1 MQAATGL
8 DWKPGVEIPGAV
20 PAKLDN
26 DIEGKIK
33 TQGDKVRELKSA
45 KAEKSAIDEAVKA
58 LLALK
63 AEYKAASGKDW
74 KPPADPKS
82 APKKAASPPAK
93 AALELSGPA
102 AQLDAAIKEQGEA
115 VRKLKSEKAEK
126 SAVDDAVKKLLA
138 LKAEFKAAAGFDW
151 KPAEQK
157 KEGKGKENKKPEGAT
172 PADGEKSDTQK
183 KREAKKAE
191 KANKKAAHKSA
202 EAEEKTE
209 TTDDGPDISSG
220 KYGVQEMNQSKEKPN
235 TVLTQVKDLGMKL
248 NEKTVTIRG
257 RLHTSR
263 AKGIIFNKNIFLYF
277 TNFHPGKQ
285 CFFVIRQQQVT
296 VQCLAFVNESI
307 SKQMVKFIAQSV
319 FDPLV
324 VKFS

>member
-74 KPPADPKS
+74 KPPADPKA

-138 LKAEFKAAAGFDW
+138 LKADFKAAAGFDW

-157 KEGKGKENKKPEGAT
+157 KEGKEKENKKPEAAT
-172 PADGEKSDTQK
+172 PKDGEKSDTQK

-209 TTDDGPDISSG
+209 NTDDGPDISSG
-220 KYGVQEMNQSKEKPN
+220 KYGMQEMNQSKEKPN
-235 TVLTQVKDLGMKL
+235 IVLTLVKDLGMKM

-263 AKGIIFNKNIFLYF
+263 AKGTIPNSNIFLNF
-277 TNFHPGKQ
+277 TCFLPGKQ

-319 FDPLV
+319 FYLFV
-324 VKFS
+324 